1 MSEKTSQTEELNS
14 GQDQKEN
21 YDTVNEEIVTTDCS
35 ICESVEP
42 KGSNGFSD
50 GERKF
55 GFIVCWIMMALIFI
69 INATSVLSIIFR
81 PRELT
86 IENYQDYITVDV
98 VSCGTNA
105 GTNEAEYEIRVS
117 RKEKTY
123 DVTNFSMK
131 VEITFRLPPAF
142 LPYLQG
148 YDEEITYQ
156 MSFSDFLL
164 KESETLVHK
173 LTLPHVMYSE
183 SAVTVTTVSGGM

>member
-1 MSEKTSQTEELNS
+1 
-14 GQDQKEN
+14 
-21 YDTVNEEIVTTDCS
+21 
-35 ICESVEP
+35 
-42 KGSNGFSD
+42 
-50 GERKF
+50 
-55 GFIVCWIMMALIFI
+55 MALIFI

-86 IENYQDYITVDV
+86 MENYQDYIIVDV
-98 VSCGTNA
+98 VNCGTNT

-117 RKEKTY
+117 RKERTY

-131 VEITFRLPPAF
+131 VEITFRLPPAN
-142 LPYLQG
+142 LPYMQG

-173 LTLPHVMYSE
+173 LTLPHVLYSE
-183 SAVTVTTVSGGM
+183 STVTVITVSGGM

>member
-14 GQDQKEN
+14 GQDQKAN
-21 YDTVNEEIVTTDCS
+21 YDTLNEEIITTDYSTYES
-35 ICESVEP
+35 IEP

-98 VSCGTNA
+98 VNCGTNA

>member
-1 MSEKTSQTEELNS
+1 
-14 GQDQKEN
+14 
-21 YDTVNEEIVTTDCS
+21 
-35 ICESVEP
+35 
-42 KGSNGFSD
+42 
-50 GERKF
+50 
-55 GFIVCWIMMALIFI
+55 
-69 INATSVLSIIFR
+69 
-81 PRELT
+81 
-86 IENYQDYITVDV
+86 
-98 VSCGTNA
+98 
-105 GTNEAEYEIRVS
+105 
-117 RKEKTY
+117 
-123 DVTNFSMK
+123 MK

>member
-1 MSEKTSQTEELNS
+1 MSEKKSQTEELNS
-14 GQDQKEN
+14 GQDIKER
-21 YDTVNEEIVTTDCS
+21 YDTLNEETATTDCS
-35 ICESVEP
+35 TCESVEP

-69 INATSVLSIIFR
+69 INATSVLSLVFR

-98 VSCGTNA
+98 VNCGTNA
-105 GTNEAEYEIRVS
+105 GTNKAEYEIRVS

-123 DVTNFSMK
+123 DVTNFSMT
-131 VEITFRLPPAF
+131 VEVTFELSPAM
-142 LPYLQG
+142 LPYLQDV
-148 YDEEITYQ
+148 DEEITYQ

-183 SAVTVTTVSGGM
+183 SAVTVITVSGGM

>member
-1 MSEKTSQTEELNS
+1 MSEKKSQTEEFNS
-14 GQDQKEN
+14 GQDKKK
-21 YDTVNEEIVTTDCS
+21 YCDTLNEETATTDS
-35 ICESVEP
+35 STCESVEL

-55 GFIVCWIMMALIFI
+55 GFVLCWIVMALIFI

-86 IENYQDYITVDV
+86 MENYQDYITVDV
-98 VSCGTNA
+98 VNCGTNT

-131 VEITFRLPPAF
+131 VEVTFELLPAN
-142 LPYLQG
+142 LPYMQG

-164 KESETLVHK
+164 KENETLVHK
-173 LTLPHVMYSE
+173 LTLPHVLYSE
-183 SAVTVTTVSGGM
+183 NTVTVITVSGGM